1 MASTGPYRA
10 KVFSCLR
17 ALPEEVFEQGL
28 KRLEADLAKGPVS
41 CYKPLPTALGSETR
55 GSSAPGVFVRSR
67 GPCGLKL
74 YESPLERAILQTTG

>member
-28 KRLEADLAKGPVS
+28 KRLEARERAGIVLQAATYCFGLGNPWKLNSWRFRPIS
-41 CYKPLPTALGSETR
+41 RPLWSET
-55 GSSAPGVFVRSR
+55 VRN
-67 GPCGLKL
+67 P
-74 YESPLERAILQTTG
+74 A